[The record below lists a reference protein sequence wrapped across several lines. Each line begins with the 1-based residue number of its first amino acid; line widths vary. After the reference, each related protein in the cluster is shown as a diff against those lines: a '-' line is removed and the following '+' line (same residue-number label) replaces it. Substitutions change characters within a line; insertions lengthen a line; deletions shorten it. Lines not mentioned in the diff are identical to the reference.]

1 MSNNIANYR
10 VIYKSEG
17 WTIQHDGE
25 TEGDY
30 ATKEA
35 AFEAIIWAASL
46 SIRDGIGV
54 RIDVPPR
61 KKDETSLGFR

>member
-1 MSNNIANYR
+1 M
-10 VIYKSEG
+10 G
-17 WTIQHDGE
+17 GTWTIDHDGR

-46 SIRDGIGV
+46 TIRDGIGV
-54 RIDVPPR
+54 RIDVPPL
-61 KKDETSLGFR
+61 KNDETSLGFR